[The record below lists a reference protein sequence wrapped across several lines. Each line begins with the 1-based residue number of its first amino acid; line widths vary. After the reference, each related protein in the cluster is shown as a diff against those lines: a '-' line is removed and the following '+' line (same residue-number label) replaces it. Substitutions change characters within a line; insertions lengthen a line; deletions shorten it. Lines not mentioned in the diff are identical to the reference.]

1 MLEWKPRRLLGI
13 GIGIGVILALV
24 VLDGLILR
32 TLRSLP
38 ISFTFFVMAL
48 TLALSVLLVALI
60 GYLVY
65 GLLTLKYMM
74 GRDGV
79 FILWARRQETIPL
92 AAIEAV
98 VRLAEAGDSIA
109 RPRLCLPSHCL
120 GRGRDSRGREVL
132 FYSTGNRADELL
144 ITTALCSY
152 VISPD
157 NPTRFLAAV
166 RARRRLGPTRSLE
179 QTRTE
184 GGLADLPIWRDRIA
198 LGLATAAVLAN
209 ISLFAYIAFRFPSL
223 AEIVPLLSESGQV
236 RLLGAKQE
244 LFELPVLGLVVLL
257 GNTVLGFA
265 LHRWERPVTYALVAV
280 ALLVQIIVWWAA
292 ISVMG

>member
-1 MLEWKPRRLLGI
+1 MLEWKPRRFLSI

-24 VLDGLILR
+24 VLDGGILR
-32 TLRSLP
+32 ALRILP

-48 TLALSVLLVALI
+48 TLVLSVLLVAFI
-60 GYLVY
+60 GYLLY
-65 GLLTLKYMM
+65 GVLTLKYMM

-98 VRLAEAGDSIA
+98 MRLAEAGDSIV
-109 RPRLCLPSHCL
+109 RPRFSLPGHCL
-120 GRGRDSRGREVL
+120 GRGGDGRGREVL
-132 FYSTGNRADELL
+132 FYSTGQRADELL
-144 ITTALCSY
+144 IKTALGSY

-157 NPTRFLAAV
+157 NPTGFLSAA

-179 QTRTE
+179 HTRSE
-184 GGLADLPIWRDRIA
+184 GGLADLPIWRDWKA
-198 LGLATAAVLAN
+198 LGLAAAAVVAN
-209 ISLFAYIAFRFPSL
+209 VSLFAYIAFRYPSL
-223 AEIVPLLSESGQV
+223 AEIVPLLLESGQV

-265 LHRWERPVTYALVAV
+265 LHRWERPVTYALAAV